1 MAEFTAD
8 LLDRP
13 AVKGACAVALAYLD
27 DASAAAVRFG
37 DGSDREALHAF
48 RVAIRRLRVT
58 VRAYPGIHE
67 SVPKK
72 QRRRLRNLARATN
85 AARDAEVQIEW
96 FNERSARFT
105 PAQRAALAPFRAR
118 LRARRRSE
126 IAHAQQKLQRW
137 FGNLERKLRHRLT
150 ALQVDAGPHEA
161 PFRAIA
167 AATLVQYAG
176 ELEARLAEATQS
188 TDADQLH
195 ATRIAAKRLRYL
207 LEPLE
212 PGLRDG
218 AGAGGAGGAG
228 GAPLMERL
236 KQLQDLFGALTD
248 AHELEVTFQREGAA
262 VAAAAGVLHDEVTTV
277 FDEFRNRW
285 SPTGFGLERDVEA
298 AVRRLR
304 PTAKAARPPRSLQQ
318 PARRRRR
325 AVPA

>member
-1 MAEFTAD
+1 MAEFTVD

-27 DASAAAVRFG
+27 DASAAAVRLG

-72 QRRRLRNLARATN
+72 QRRRLRKLARATN

-126 IAHAQQKLQRW
+126 LAHAQQKLQRW
-137 FGNLERKLRHRLT
+137 FGKLERKLRRRLA
-150 ALQVDAGPHEA
+150 ALQVVAGPHEA
-161 PFRAIA
+161 PFRAVA

-195 ATRIAAKRLRYL
+195 ATRIAAKRVRYL

-212 PGLRDG
+212 PGLPDG
-218 AGAGGAGGAG
+218 G
-228 GAPLMERL
+228 PLMERL

-262 VAAAAGVLHDEVTTV
+262 VAAAAGMLRDDVTAV

-285 SPTGFGLERDVEA
+285 SPTGFGLDRDVEA

-318 PARRRRR
+318 PARRGRR

>member
-13 AVKGACAVALAYLD
+13 AVQGACAVALAYLD
-27 DASAAAVRFG
+27 DATAAAVRLG

-72 QRRRLRNLARATN
+72 QRRRLRRLARATN
-85 AARDAEVQIEW
+85 AARDAEVQLAW

-105 PAQRAALAPFRAR
+105 AAQRAALAPFRAR
-118 LRARRRSE
+118 LRARRRAE
-126 IAHAQQKLQRW
+126 LAQARQKLQRW
-137 FGNLERKLRHRLT
+137 FGKTERKLRRRLV
-150 ALQVDAGPHEA
+150 ALQSDAGLHEA
-161 PFRAIA
+161 PFRAVA

-176 ELEARLAEATQS
+176 ELDARLADVTQS

-195 ATRIAAKRLRYL
+195 ATRIAAKRVRYL

-212 PGLRDG
+212 SGLP
-218 AGAGGAGGAG
+218 GGAGTER
-228 GAPLMERL
+228 APLVERL
-236 KQLQDLFGALTD
+236 RQLQDLFGTLTD
-248 AHELEVTFQREGAA
+248 AHELEITLQSDGEAVT
-262 VAAAAGVLHDEVTTV
+262 AAAGVLRADVTAALDEL
-277 FDEFRNRW
+277 RNR
-285 SPTGFGLERDVEA
+285 STPKGSGLKRDVEA
-298 AVRRLR
+298 AARRLR
-304 PTAKAARPPRSLQQ
+304 PTAKAARGPRSLQQ

-325 AVPA
+325 SVPA

>member
-72 QRRRLRNLARATN
+72 QRRRLRKLARATN

-176 ELEARLAEATQS
+176 ELEARLAETTQS

-195 ATRIAAKRLRYL
+195 ATRIAAKRVRYL

-212 PGLRDG
+212 PGLTDG
-218 AGAGGAGGAG
+218 G
-228 GAPLMERL
+228 PLMERL

-262 VAAAAGVLHDEVTTV
+262 VAAAAGVLRDEVTTV

>member
-1 MAEFTAD
+1 MATFTDD

-13 AVKGACAVALAYLD
+13 VVQGACAVALAYLD
-27 DASAAAVRFG
+27 DATAAAVRLG

-67 SVPKK
+67 SVPKN
-72 QRRRLRNLARATN
+72 QRRRLRKLARATN
-85 AARDAEVQIEW
+85 AVRDADVQIEW

-126 IAHAQQKLQRW
+126 LAHAQQKLQRW
-137 FGNLERKLRHRLT
+137 FGTLERKLRRRLA

-161 PFRAIA
+161 PFRAVA
-167 AATLVQYAG
+167 AVTLVRYAG
-176 ELEARLAEATQS
+176 ELEARLAEVTPA
-188 TDADQLH
+188 TDAAQLH
-195 ATRIAAKRLRYL
+195 ATRIAAKRVRYL

-212 PGLRDG
+212 PGLPDG
-218 AGAGGAGGAG
+218 VDS
-228 GAPLMERL
+228 PLMERL

-262 VAAAAGVLHDEVTTV
+262 VAAAVGVLRDDVTAV
-277 FDEFRNRW
+277 FDEFRNRS
-285 SPTGFGLERDVEA
+285 SPQGFGLERDVEA
-298 AVRRLR
+298 AAQRLR
-304 PTAKAARPPRSLQQ
+304 PTAKAARPPRSPQQ

-325 AVPA
+325 SVPA